1 MSDAYPNWNVELWGA
16 EDGKAYYKEL
26 QLLIRKNHL
35 ENRVFL
41 KGATND
47 VPNVLQHGD
56 MFVFPSAYEGFGM
69 ALGEAM
75 SMGLPAIGYKNC
87 SAVNELIENGKNGY
101 LCEDGVDDLANK
113 MALLMENKDMRVQF
127 GVLARESMK
136 KYAPKTIW
144 NQWEDILKHR
154 V

>member
-1 MSDAYPNWNVELWGA
+1 M
-16 EDGKAYYKEL
+16 
-26 QLLIRKNHL
+26 IHKNHL

-47 VPNVLQHGD
+47 VPNVLQQGD
-56 MFVFPSAYEGFGM
+56 IFAFPSAYEGFGM

-87 SAVNELIENGKNGY
+87 SAVNELIEDGKNGY

-113 MALLMENKDMRVQF
+113 MALLMKRRDMRVQF
-127 GVLARESMK
+127 GIAARESMK
-136 KYAPKTIW
+136 KYATETVW
-144 NQWEDILKHR
+144 NQWEAILRHYI
-154 V
+154 